1 MMREGGNPWT
11 DTIVI
16 PWYTLGLVQA
26 KMLQVWL
33 HLQEMMFVNNLLG
46 MLPFLALGAL
56 GLANLAA
63 AVGALRV
70 ARRAEELGE
79 GRFELLRD
87 QHERLE
93 LLREER
99 SVLLDE
105 LERERRER
113 LGAQERVKQLMREHP
128 HLELERELQR
138 LREELELEREGRT
151 HNHRERQRLD
161 EELEHERLARS
172 RDQQNVRRLE
182 RDLLELQQ
190 LVEERRQTLKASKKG
205 LWPNLLRSNNH

>member
-33 HLQEMMFVNNLLG
+33 HLQEMMFVNNLWG

-56 GLANLAA
+56 GLANLVA

-99 SVLLDE
+99 SVLLD
-105 LERERRER
+105 
-113 LGAQERVKQLMREHP
+113 
-128 HLELERELQR
+128 ELERELQR

-172 RDQQNVRRLE
+172 RDQQNVQRLE

-205 LWPNLLRSNNH
+205 LWTNLLRSNNH